1 MHEGINAFLLT
12 EREGQTGKYL
22 AWGLD
27 VQARCSKVHVSW
39 PRAQNF
45 LVRLDL
51 TQSISVV
58 QYLFL
63 FWLAARGSVRLFT
76 APPSLSFTALIRS
89 LIKCARGR
97 MHHDGESHW
106 CTPNYKNYQHCNLS
120 FRSRRHRPISPCTHK
135 RAIWNRTFRDGH
147 ERCQRDY
154 HITRETNTS
163 RPSRTREQSL
173 FEMAVFSSVT
183 RCWRFSWMRCIV

>member
-1 MHEGINAFLLT
+1 MT
-12 EREGQTGKYL
+12 ESPKFS
-22 AWGLD
+22 
-27 VQARCSKVHVSW
+27 C
-39 PRAQNF
+39 RA
-45 LVRLDL
+45 DL

-58 QYLFL
+58 QHIFF
-63 FWLAARGSVRLFT
+63 FWLVARGSVRLFT
-76 APPSLSFTALIRS
+76 APPTLSYTALIRS

-97 MHHDGESHW
+97 MRHDDESHS
-106 CTPNYKNYQHCNLS
+106 CTPNYKNCQHYNLS

-147 ERCQRDY
+147 ERCKRDY

-173 FEMAVFSSVT
+173 FKMAVFSSVT
-183 RCWRFSWMRCIV
+183 RCWWFSRMHCVV